1 MTFRP
6 GESEKSIQVPIIN
19 DLSREE
25 SEMFYGS
32 LMISYQSDLLWQFAR
47 ASIQILINDC
57 KNIACSGIPLAS
69 MDVGPINHRKK

>member
-32 LMISYQSDLLWQFAR
+32 LMISYQSDLLRQFAK

-57 KNIACSGIPLAS
+57 KNEIYYCMQWNPSS
-69 MDVGPINHRKK
+69 